1 MLHKMLVFRPPKEKH
16 APGGQKLRWGDVVWC
31 GVKDLKL
38 GELTIYQLERDGPG
52 MFSMERYSRSTDRRF
67 E

>member
-1 MLHKMLVFRPPKEKH
+1 MLVCRPAKGKH
-16 APGGQKLRWGDVVWC
+16 APGGQKLRWGDVVS
-31 GVKDLKL
+31 KDLKL